1 MSSFN
6 VYLFGSGILKIEEV
20 SGWTTNSTLIPV
32 HDITNVVRDYSIVRV
47 QTIDRNYRFDCL
59 WSTTAEN
66 LYNQIANIWHNLT
79 PVVRVE
85 RVEVHHQPVV
95 RRTVVVEERRY
106 ASNEEIAARA
116 VVGVLGLVE
125 QGMRLYND
133 SKKNQPKVIGRGRK

>member
-1 MSSFN
+1 MTSYN
-6 VYLFGSGILKIEEV
+6 VYLFGSGILKVEEV
-20 SGWTTNSTLIPV
+20 SGWATNSTMIPAY
-32 HDITNVVRDYSIVRV
+32 DITNVTRDYATVRV
-47 QTIDRNYRFDCL
+47 QTINRNYRFDCWTRSL
-59 WSTTAEN
+59 AEN
-66 LYNQIANIWHNLT
+66 LYDQITMIWHNLT
-79 PVVRVE
+79 PVV

-106 ASNEEIAARA
+106 TSNEEIAARA